1 MGFIKVNIKGAK
13 KGGGVLKVDIKG
25 VPYNFLWNSQLGN
38 RIVLLP
44 SVVSLSP
51 V

>member
-1 MGFIKVNIKGAK
+1 MGFINVNIKGA